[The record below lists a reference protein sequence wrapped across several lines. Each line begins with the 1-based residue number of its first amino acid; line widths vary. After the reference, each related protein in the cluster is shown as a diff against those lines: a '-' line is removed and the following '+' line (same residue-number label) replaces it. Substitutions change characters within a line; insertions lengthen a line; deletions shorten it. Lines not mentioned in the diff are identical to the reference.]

1 MRMKHHVLLLCP
13 CSMLLQNSS
22 PPPSPIKKIY
32 PLQLSIAI
40 GKWNLQK
47 IPSNLEYLTSEGRSL
62 VLWGKFRWD
71 SRKGYVK
78 KNLTIQLEKG
88 FSSQIRSP
96 SFRAWLPINL
106 GLHIEFS
113 IFDNSANRSV
123 YYFSSLNRLP
133 KLREY
138 INSNRWPMLL
148 ILRKLWEWS
157 GFIIPLSL
165 PSLKE
170 VSFVDPHLYK
180 ARSSRSWHHVIV
192 TIFLSYLG

>member
-1 MRMKHHVLLLCP
+1 MRMKHHVLPLCP

-22 PPPSPIKKIY
+22 PPPPPLKKYTHPNY
-32 PLQLSIAI
+32 PLLLESETCRKFWVIRST
-40 GKWNLQK
+40 WHQK
-47 IPSNLEYLTSEGRSL
+47 EKSL
-62 VLWGKFRWD
+62 VLWRKFRWD
-71 SRKGYVK
+71 SRKESVK
-78 KNLTIQLEKG
+78 KSLTIQLEKG

-133 KLREY
+133 ELREY
-138 INSNRWPMLL
+138 INSNRWPMLF
-148 ILRKLWEWS
+148 ILRKMWEWS

-170 VSFVDPHLYK
+170 VSFVDPHLYE

>member
-1 MRMKHHVLLLCP
+1 MSLSDAATKLLP
-13 CSMLLQNSS
+13 APSS
-22 PPPSPIKKIY
+22 IKKIY
-32 PLQLSIAI
+32 PPQLSIAI

-47 IPSNLEYLTSEGRSL
+47 ITSNLEYLTSEGKITRSL
-62 VLWGKFRWD
+62 KEVSMRFKKRICEKKLD
-71 SRKGYVK
+71 YSVK
-78 KNLTIQLEKG
+78 RLFKSN
-88 FSSQIRSP
+88 S
-96 SFRAWLPINL
+96 WLPINL

-133 KLREY
+133 ELREY